1 MKNAQHYWSKH
12 IAAIK
17 LQGITTVAYAR
28 QHGLALATLYY
39 WQRKLRSATTV
50 GAGNDPTQVSRRPS
64 KFITLTV
71 GDPLHDVA
79 RPRTPCTLVLAGG
92 MRLEM
97 STLPDPQWLAAVGRS
112 AQGAY

>member
-17 LQGITTVAYAR
+17 FQGTTTSAYAR
-28 QHGLALATLYY
+28 QHDLSLATLYY
-39 WQRKLRSATTV
+39 WQRKLRSVAPV
-50 GAGNDPTQVSRRPS
+50 GAAIESTVPPRRPS
-64 KFITLTV
+64 KFIALSV
-71 GDPLHDVA
+71 GDPVREVTRSGA
-79 RPRTPCTLVLAGG
+79 PCTLVFGGG

-112 AQGAY
+112 VQGTY